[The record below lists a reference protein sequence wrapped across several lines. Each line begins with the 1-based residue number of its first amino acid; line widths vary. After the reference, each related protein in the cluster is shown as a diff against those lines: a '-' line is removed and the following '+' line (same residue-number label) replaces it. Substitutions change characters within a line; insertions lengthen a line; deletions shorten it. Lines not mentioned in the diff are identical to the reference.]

1 MKKSCEIDASQR
13 GQEPWNTEAEESTA
27 LGAVT
32 KQRLVKTQQIEKTYM
47 L

>member
-1 MKKSCEIDASQR
+1 MNTCETPASKDVN
-13 GQEPWNTEAEESTA
+13 PKAEESTT

-32 KQRLVKTQQIEKTYM
+32 KQRLVKTQQAEKHSACHSE